1 MNEQLQRLAGGGGPT
16 TVRIDNKEK
25 WMKNNEDGWS
35 AFNVRGRVR
44 CRYEGP
50 VKVCGFRDYTEV
62 REEIHD
68 AYRHI

>member
-1 MNEQLQRLAGGGGPT
+1 VNEQLQRLAGGGGPT
-16 TVRIDNKEK
+16 TVRIDIKL
-25 WMKNNEDGWS
+25 WMKHNEDGWS

-50 VKVCGFRDYTEV
+50 VKVCGFKDYTEV

-68 AYRHI
+68 ANRHI